1 MTDGALG
8 LAGGHGTGN
17 PYLTAILTA
26 QRVNRLSGGAIV
38 TPWTVGQLDETWL
51 DAFAALENEV
61 PKIQRGIG
69 KIEARKAE
77 IRAEAMRRK

>member
-1 MTDGALG
+1 M
-8 LAGGHGTGN
+8 
-17 PYLTAILTA
+17 TAILMA
-26 QRVNRLSGGAIV
+26 QRVNRFSGGAIV

-51 DAFAALENEV
+51 DAFAALENQV
-61 PKIQRGIG
+61 PKMRGGIS